1 MKFGQVMSYNK
12 RNIFFFKNHEEIE
25 AGRLVPNSFFVFL
38 EKLYEVKA
46 SGLQLSFNIF
56 R

>member
-12 RNIFFFKNHEEIE
+12 RNIFFKNYEEIE

-38 EKLYEVKA
+38 EM
-46 SGLQLSFNIF
+46 F
-56 R
+56 